1 MSHPL
6 PPLPF
11 SVAPSASKLEE
22 VPEKIPLQDKTEFQ
36 EVEVDMQLAGV
47 VHESDDEEDFD
58 LPPEVDVRK
67 KKSKLT
73 EYQVSHSL
81 PSHTNRHTCTCA
93 SAHTPL
99 PDFYQLQT
107 PTSTL
112 SLYPVEL
119 LPSPPPPL
127 QEVTMD
133 LPWDDEAEAAKLH
146 GFDLVEGADEA
157 RECESVVAL
166 VQ

>member
-1 MSHPL
+1 MSPLL

-81 PSHTNRHTCTCA
+81 PSHTNRHTCACA

-99 PDFYQLQT
+99 LSVANANQYTFTVPSGVT
-107 PTSTL
+107 PLSTPS
-112 SLYPVEL
+112 SLAGGHYGP
-119 LPSPPPPL
+119 
-127 QEVTMD
+127 
-133 LPWDDEAEAAKLH
+133 
-146 GFDLVEGADEA
+146 
-157 RECESVVAL
+157 AL
-166 VQ
+166 G